1 MMEFTRKLAF
11 AAVGISLC
19 VVPVTTVG
27 ASPVTAVSQPVAASQ
42 TVSPWLALS
51 AMTTASS
58 SATVAATAAAATAAQ
73 DDEGGYSSPWP
84 AYVVIGL
91 TVILGI
97 YIAAKGSDSDDID
110 VVVPPPVVSP
120 V

>member
-1 MMEFTRKLAF
+1 MTEFTRRLAF
-11 AAVGISLC
+11 TAVGISLC
-19 VVPVTTVG
+19 VVPVG
-27 ASPVTAVSQPVAASQ
+27 AIAASPAPAVVQPVVAAQ

-51 AMTTASS
+51 AMTTNASS
-58 SATVAATAAAATAAQ
+58 YSAAAAASAAAE
-73 DDEGGYSSPWP
+73 DDGSGFSSAWP

-97 YIAAKGSDSDDID
+97 YIAAKGSDSSDID
-110 VVVPPPVVSP
+110 VVIPRPPVSP